1 MSQQYKTRQRAV
13 VEQLLAEHT
22 GEHLTAE
29 SIVSLLAEKGESV
42 GKATVYRT
50 LERLTEQGT
59 VKKYLFGE
67 GKSACYEYCAG
78 KPLYHLRCCECGEL
92 THLDCE
98 FLDELPE
105 HVFEHHGFTLDSSQI
120 VLVGK
125 CAKCSEKSC
134 EGKAEKKCR

>member
-1 MSQQYKTRQRAV
+1 MAQQYKTRQRAI
-13 VEQLLAEHT
+13 VEQLLKEHT

-29 SIVSLLAEKGESV
+29 MITALLAKNGESV
-42 GKATVYRT
+42 GKATVYRC

-59 VKKYLFGE
+59 VKKYVFGE

-78 KPLYHLRCCECGEL
+78 KPLYHLKCSHCGEL

-105 HVFEHHGFTLDSSQI
+105 HVFEHHGFTLDASQI

-125 CAKCSEKSC
+125 CQKCSES
-134 EGKAEKKCR
+134 ENL